1 MRNKLRSI
9 ALPPI
14 IVGLVGISLMGYYN
28 KRTTGNPLLLPHL
41 LNERT
46 YSPLP
51 LFIGQ
56 KSKSRLVFHDPVFE
70 KFFQVTEQEYR
81 YKDTKSVAGV
91 IGLEAERFGG
101 DWLFYVGPALSFPVL
116 LGLFLSIT
124 KLGLR
129 IVAAVT
135 VSTTIA
141 LALCIYSMPHY
152 ASPATIV
159 VYVLA
164 TEGLRYLWQQR
175 NDGERAFVIA
185 VCLTVGVASLTRQ
198 TGSAAMNSKF
208 ALPNARKLVA
218 QQLQD
223 KPGKQLVLVS
233 YDLDQH
239 YPGNELV
246 HNGADFSTEKILWA
260 RSKGHEND
268 LDLCHDYS
276 DRTFWSVRID
286 DKNVSLTPLGLCK

>member
-1 MRNKLRSI
+1 M
-9 ALPPI
+9 LPAV
-14 IVGLVGISLMGYYN
+14 IVGLIGISLMGHYN
-28 KRTTGNPLLLPHL
+28 HRTTGNPLLLPHL

-56 KSKSRLVFHDPVFE
+56 KPKPGLVFRDPVFE
-70 KFFQVTEQEYR
+70 KFFQVTEKEYR
-81 YKDTKSVAGV
+81 YQDTKTVAGV

-124 KLGLR
+124 KPGLR
-129 IVAAVT
+129 IVAAVAL
-135 VSTTIA
+135 STAIA

-164 TEGLRYLWQQR
+164 IEGLRYLWQQR
-175 NDGERAFVIA
+175 NDGERAFVVA
-185 VCLTVGVASLTRQ
+185 VCLAVVVASLTRQ
-198 TGSAAMNSKF
+198 TGSAAINSTF

-218 QQLQD
+218 QQLED

-233 YDLDQH
+233 YNLDQH

-246 HNGADFSTEKILWA
+246 HNGAEFSAEKILWA

-268 LDLCHDYS
+268 LDLCQDYS
-276 DRTFWSVRID
+276 DRTFWSVRTD
-286 DKNVSLTPLGLCK
+286 DKNVSLTPLALCK